1 MGGAGRFQRP
11 DAARLPAAAA
21 GLVAARYGASSAPR
35 PSAHG
40 RTVFFAELE
49 CAFLNTLQAR
59 WQYTGESLGLG
70 FAQGKSMLWHKP
82 FLDGHGGIRA
92 LAAEIAEDAAA
103 TKLVRA
109 AGKRVHLVASPFDQP
124 LGTRAF
130 REVWSRQVRW
140 ARLRRVTFPHFFAP
154 EIGSGTV
161 LPFAIAALCVPST
174 PVLIGV
180 VAMAMLWYGAEYA
193 LAARAGWHRSP
204 RLFLAFLLRDAILP
218 IMWVSAWM
226 QSAIVWRGNAMG
238 HPPQGDAAPAH
249 PRHRGLTADTPDSEL
264 GFKAQTYSIRPPG
277 FVPSPSFRVRGA
289 EPGIQK
295 PQPVLDKAASVVLDS
310 GLAVGDPE

>member
-1 MGGAGRFQRP
+1 
-11 DAARLPAAAA
+11 
-21 GLVAARYGASSAPR
+21 
-35 PSAHG
+35 
-40 RTVFFAELE
+40 
-49 CAFLNTLQAR
+49 
-59 WQYTGESLGLG
+59 
-70 FAQGKSMLWHKP
+70 
-82 FLDGHGGIRA
+82 
-92 LAAEIAEDAAA
+92 
-103 TKLVRA
+103 
-109 AGKRVHLVASPFDQP
+109 VASPFDQP

-161 LPFAIAALCVPST
+161 LPFAIAALCVPSV

-226 QSAIVWRGNAMG
+226 QSAIVWRGNAM
-238 HPPQGDAAPAH
+238 D
-249 PRHRGLTADTPDSEL
+249 
-264 GFKAQTYSIRPPG
+264 IRPKETP
-277 FVPSPSFRVRGA
+277 RLRTRA
-289 EPGIQK
+289 T
-295 PQPVLDKAASVVLDS
+295 AA
-310 GLAVGDPE
+310 